1 MDLSKGLDFMNEN
14 LKDLV
19 AHYNV
24 KNYGKPR
31 SIQETT
37 ARYHQKCEQ
46 YKNLRKLDNPNHEQ
60 VSMLYA
66 EAKALGW
73 VIGKDEKA
81 IIQDL
86 NF

>member
-1 MDLSKGLDFMNEN
+1 M
-14 LKDLV
+14 
-19 AHYNV
+19 
-24 KNYGKPR
+24 
-31 SIQETT
+31 
-37 ARYHQKCEQ
+37 
-46 YKNLRKLDNPNHEQ
+46 DNPNHEQ